1 MEAIRIA
8 EEREANVKAI
18 FTRFDTDKSGTID
31 MEELLVLLDDLGLLT
46 KLKTEPQ
53 EFAQDM
59 FVKYDANGDGVL
71 SFEEFKGLY
80 NAAIDDS
87 AGKRKKDA
95 KPVQGRDSK
104 ALDGGTLEARKKIA
118 QEKAAKK
125 AEEAERIRKQNA
137 EMKVRAHPG
146 SFAPQADAAE
156 FGATCR
162 VAAWPPR
169 NSLTVPCPLY
179 PRSHTPHDASPHDPL
194 VSFFL
199 SLLLSLLLSLPLL
212 PQARIQAQGKGKDP
226 KALDEEIERKR
237 QEMAAARAAAK
248 AEEKRRIDEENR
260 AFAAKKKSVGAAT
273 VNKLSD
279 EENALRAETAARI
292 AAENEAR
299 AKQLAEENRLKMER
313 IKSTGA
319 ATVNK
324 LSDEENAMRAE
335 AAAKIAA
342 ENEAKAAQLAEEN
355 RLKMERLASTGAATV
370 NKLSDEENALR
381 AETAAKIAA
390 ENEAKAAQL
399 AAENAE
405 KKARL
410 AATGAA
416 TDHKLT

>member
-146 SFAPQADAAE
+146 SFAPQAMPLNSAPPAAWPR
-156 FGATCR
+156 GR
-162 VAAWPPR
+162 VAAPQLAHR
-169 NSLTVPCPLY
+169 T
-179 PRSHTPHDASPHDPL
+179 
-194 VSFFL
+194 L
-199 SLLLSLLLSLPLL
+199 SSLPSLSH
-212 PQARIQAQGKGKDP
+212 
-226 KALDEEIERKR
+226 
-237 QEMAAARAAAK
+237 AAR
-248 AEEKRRIDEENR
+248 RFSTRP
-260 AFAAKKKSVGAAT
+260 FGLFFS
-273 VNKLSD
+273 
-279 EENALRAETAARI
+279 
-292 AAENEAR
+292 
-299 AKQLAEENRLKMER
+299 LAPPLAPPLAP
-313 IKSTGA
+313 SPPTGA
-319 ATVNK
+319 HP
-324 LSDEENAMRAE
+324 
-335 AAAKIAA
+335 
-342 ENEAKAAQLAEEN
+342 
-355 RLKMERLASTGAATV
+355 GAG
-370 NKLSDEENALR
+370 
-381 AETAAKIAA
+381 
-390 ENEAKAAQL
+390 Q
-399 AAENAE
+399 
-405 KKARL
+405 
-410 AATGAA
+410 G
-416 TDHKLT
+416 